1 MRACTCN
8 RGIIFDQRRNE
19 AEFECKFRV
28 VPIFRE
34 IDCYQITRGISSWKT
49 ERDVEHHGS
58 IGRMYRAPS
67 FCLCEFLRNFPA
79 QPDFVIFHRL
89 HSTLDPARCSRSET
103 IGYHSMVFIKCVKIS
118 WYIVTY
124 VMNSKVFWTFILIFI
139 FLFFFIY
146 LDLFS
151 NNAFRWLSSA
161 FYFPRFW
168 MKDSGSV
175 FNVKVKSR
183 EKLLSIFQW
192 RAEVSW
198 LPGGTRTDVY
208 ACAAYTCD
216 LYTRG
221 TKNVTVPWSKATLL
235 SLSTS

>member
-67 FCLCEFLRNFPA
+67 LCLCEFLRNFPA
-79 QPDFVIFHRL
+79 QPDFVIFHWL

-103 IGYHSMVFIKCVKIS
+103 IEYYSMVFIKCVKIS

-124 VMNSKVFWTFILIFI
+124 VMNSKGVWTLIFI
-139 FLFFFIY
+139 FYLFIY
-146 LDLFS
+146 FLFRFNFEQRVPLIKFCILFS
-151 NNAFRWLSSA
+151 TLLNENSSSVLS
-161 FYFPRFW
+161 
-168 MKDSGSV
+168 
-175 FNVKVKSR
+175 VKVKSR
-183 EKLLSIFQW
+183 EKLLSIFLW

-198 LPGGTRTDVY
+198 PPGGTRRTY
-208 ACAAYTCD
+208 TCAAYTRNLC
-216 LYTRG
+216 TRG
-221 TKNVTVPWSKATLL
+221 TKNVTVS
-235 SLSTS
+235 